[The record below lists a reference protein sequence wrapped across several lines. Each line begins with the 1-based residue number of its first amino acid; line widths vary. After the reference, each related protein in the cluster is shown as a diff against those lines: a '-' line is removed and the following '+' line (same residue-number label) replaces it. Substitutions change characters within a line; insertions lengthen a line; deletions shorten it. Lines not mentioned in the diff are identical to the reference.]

1 MAATML
7 HLDKEDPT
15 ARALASAIQTG
26 DGPTLTELLA
36 QHPDLATAGI
46 DHRDRCGVQSRSLL
60 HIATDWPGHYPNGPA
75 VVATL
80 VRAGADVNAKF
91 VGSHAETPLHWAASS
106 NDVAVLDALIDAGA
120 NIEAAG
126 GVIGGG
132 SPLADARGFGQW
144 DAARRLVARG
154 ARTTLTDAAASRYA
168 A

>member
-1 MAATML
+1 ML
-7 HLDKEDPT
+7 SPE
-15 ARALASAIQTG
+15 
-26 DGPTLTELLA
+26 
-36 QHPDLATAGI
+36 
-46 DHRDRCGVQSRSLL
+46 RSLL